1 MINKRMIPSK
11 IREEGRDTMEGNE
24 ETQIDPDLLENK
36 KLLFTT
42 INRNPNDD
50 KPSKGDEYKKSGK
63 SEEQVKNYDWL
74 KIIGQG
80 TFGVVYKAQYKPD
93 GKIVAIKKV
102 YQDPKYSNREF
113 KIVVELDHPNCIK
126 VHNYFFSSNEEK
138 TDEIYLNLVM
148 DYIPDTLYKILRFY
162 YKKGYPFPNALG
174 KIYTYQMLRSLAY
187 IHNLNICH
195 RDIKPQNILVDIN
208 THRLVICDFGSA
220 KQLKPGENSVSY
232 ICSRYYRAP
241 ELILGEENYGCEIDI
256 WSIGCVVAEMFL
268 GEPLF
273 CGKNSK
279 DQFVKIMN
287 VLGTPTEQEIVAMCP
302 NVNANLPQIKASGLK
317 KRFKNP
323 DPQLIDLLSKLLT
336 YSPQKRLKPFEALLH
351 PYFDD
356 LRIQKLTINSRPVTD
371 LFDFTPVEVGKNQAL
386 LSKLVPTWYR
396 RP

>member
-1 MINKRMIPSK
+1 MYPARNQEIP
-11 IREEGRDTMEGNE
+11 RDGPDTGEEP
-24 ETQIDPDLLENK
+24 QIDPDLLENK

-42 INRNPNDD
+42 INRNPADD
-50 KPSKGDEYKKSGK
+50 KPQKVDENKKNGRT
-63 SEEQVKNYDWL
+63 EDEVNNYEWL

-80 TFGVVYKAQYKPD
+80 TFGVVYKAQYKPES
-93 GKIVAIKKV
+93 KIVAIKKV

-113 KIVVELDHPNCIK
+113 KIVVELNHPNCIK
-126 VHNYFFSSNEEK
+126 VHNYFFSNNEEK
-138 TDEIYLNLVM
+138 AEEVYLNLVM

-162 YKKGYPFPNALG
+162 FKKGYPFPNALG
-174 KIYTYQMLRSLAY
+174 KIYTYQMLRALAY

-208 THRLVICDFGSA
+208 THRLVLCDFGSA
-220 KQLKPGENSVSY
+220 KQLKTNENSVSY

-241 ELILGEENYGCEIDI
+241 ELILGEENYGCDIDI

-287 VLGTPTEQEIVAMCP
+287 VFGTPSEQEIIAMCP
-302 NVNANLPQIKASGLK
+302 NVNANLPQIKGTGLK

-323 DPQLIDLLSKLLT
+323 DPLLVDLLNKLLT
-336 YSPQKRLKPFEALLH
+336 YPPQKRLKPFEALAH

-356 LRIQKLTINSRPVTD
+356 LRLQKLTINSRPVTD
-371 LFDFTPVEVGKNQAL
+371 LFDFTTVEVGKSQSL
-386 LSKLVPTWYR
+386 LGKLVPNWYKK
-396 RP
+396 P